1 MEAFDFPVRKVAVN
15 LYESDCRALER
26 MLGRGWT
33 GKVRDLVH
41 QYVREQRRR
50 AMENGDAD

>member
-1 MEAFDFPVRKVAVN
+1 MEAFDFPVRKVAIN
-15 LYESDCRALER
+15 LYESDCKSLER
-26 MLGRGWT
+26 KFGRGWT

-41 QYVREQRRR
+41 RYVREQHRK